1 MNSFLLQ
8 LMAICVGFSPL
19 LPGQAFAQTANTGI
33 KARSNSVAKTTA
45 QPDLAAILEETDEAK
60 RMAGMQQAIQFYQR
74 QLTDQPGNSSALH
87 QLGKLYSWT
96 GKTDLAIVTY
106 QSAIKLDSATVLK
119 TDLARIYRWS
129 RRFAEAE
136 NLYKAVLLTNPKD
149 HEALKG
155 LSITYLGMGDYGN
168 AQSQLHRALA
178 LYPADAEMNKDLGV
192 LHARQQ
198 QYPEAIAAL
207 EKAISLSP
215 DMIDGYISLGDVY
228 YWNGQYQ
235 NALDAYKHAL
245 ILNPNSQET
254 HVMIAKAYRKLPEL
268 SLAKEHAQIVL
279 RMNPVN
285 SDAQELLHE
294 INKQQTTLRIEYSD
308 HYLEFIAQAFF
319 VVLIYINYRKNRRI
333 LQQRQRMIAKTILV
347 ILPLILLFTVSVFAL
362 EEELNKW
369 LDIELYESLANSLL
383 IILLGMI
390 YLTQIRYVGKAGNNQ
405 SGNVILA
412 IGAHPDDIE
421 LGCGGYILKAKANG
435 AKVYGLTLTKGERG
449 GDNNHRREKEAN
461 RSADFMNLDGYWLM
475 DFPDTQLLDKPVEI
489 KEAIEDIIKKTSPT
503 TVLTHNPHDSH
514 GDHRA
519 TFVATKEAARM
530 VPTFLCY
537 ESVSTPED
545 FKPDFYVDVTA
556 FLKDMLQAIRLHKT
570 QSEKTYMNPELLT
583 GRAAHR
589 GIQCGVPYASAFK
602 VYRIVE

>member
-1 MNSFLLQ
+1 MRFLLAPV
-8 LMAICVGFSPL
+8 LCIVTSLL
-19 LPGQAFAQTANTGI
+19 LPGLAYAQSANTTPGG
-33 KARSNSVAKTTA
+33 APGSAAMNTA
-45 QPDLAAILEETDEAK
+45 QPDLAAILAETDETK
-60 RMAGMQQAIQFYQR
+60 KTAGMLRAIQYYQT
-74 QLTDQPGNSSALH
+74 LLADHPESSSALH

-106 QSAIKLDSATVLK
+106 QSAIKLDGAAILK

-136 NLYKAVLLTNPKD
+136 NLYKTVLRTNPRD

-155 LSITYLGMGDYGN
+155 LAITYLGMGDYGN
-168 AQSQLHRALA
+168 AKAALHRALA
-178 LYPADAEMNKDLGV
+178 LYPADAEMHKDLGV
-192 LHARQQ
+192 LHARQE

-207 EKAISLSP
+207 EEALKLSP
-215 DMIDGYISLGDVY
+215 DMIDAYITLGDVY
-228 YWNGQYQ
+228 YWNAQYQ
-235 NALDAYKHAL
+235 NALDAYKQAL

-254 HVMIAKAYRKLPEL
+254 HVM
-268 SLAKEHAQIVL
+268 LAKTYRRLPNLTLAKDHAQIAL
-279 RMNPVN
+279 NMNPVN
-285 SDAQELLHE
+285 SDAQELLHQ
-294 INKQQTTLRIEYSD
+294 INKEQTTLKIEYSD

-319 VVLIYINYRKNRRI
+319 VALIYFNYRRNKRV
-333 LQQRQRMIAKTILV
+333 LQQRQRLVAKTILV
-347 ILPLILLFTVSVFAL
+347 ILPLILLFTISAFAL
-362 EEELNKW
+362 EEELNRW
-369 LDIELYESLANSLL
+369 VDVELYESLVSSLL
-383 IILLGMI
+383 IILLGVI
-390 YLTQIRYVGKAGNNQ
+390 YLTQIRYMGRPG
-405 SGNVILA
+405 SHRTGNVILA

-449 GDNNHRREKEAN
+449 GDNDHRREKEAT
-461 RSADFMNLDGYWLM
+461 RAADFMNLDGYWIL
-475 DFPDTQLLDKPVEI
+475 DLPDTQLPDRPVEV
-489 KEAIEDIIKKTSPT
+489 KEAIEAVIKKINPT
-503 TVLTHNPHDSH
+503 TVLTHNPHDTH

-519 TFVATKEAARM
+519 TFVASKEAARL

-545 FKPDFYVDVTA
+545 FKPDFYVDITG
-556 FLKDMLQAIRLHKT
+556 FLKDMLQAVRLHKT
-570 QSEKTYMNPELLT
+570 QSEKTYMDPELLK

>member
-1 MNSFLLQ
+1 
-8 LMAICVGFSPL
+8 MAICFIVPL
-19 LPGQAFAQTANTGI
+19 LLGPAFAQIANAGNMVLDNAAT
-33 KARSNSVAKTTA
+33 KATA
-45 QPDLAAILEETDEAK
+45 QPDLAAILDEADEAK
-60 RMAGMQQAIQFYQR
+60 KMAGMRQAILFYQG
-74 QLTDQPGNSSALH
+74 LLADQPGNSSALR
-87 QLGKLYSWT
+87 QLGKLYAWI

-106 QSAIKLDSATVLK
+106 QSAIKLDSSTVLK
-119 TDLARIYRWS
+119 TDLARIFRWS

-136 NLYKAVLLTNPKD
+136 NLYKAVLRTNPKD

-178 LYPADAEMNKDLGV
+178 LYPADAEMHKDLGV

-198 QYPEAIAAL
+198 QYADAITAL
-207 EKAISLSP
+207 ETAISLSP
-215 DMIDGYISLGDVY
+215 DMIDGYITLGDVY

-254 HVMIAKAYRKLPEL
+254 HVMLAKAYRRLLDL
-268 SLAKEHAQIVL
+268 SLAKEHALAVL

-294 INKQQTTLRIEYSD
+294 INKEQQTLRIEYSD
-308 HYLEFIAQAFF
+308 HYLEFIAQVFF
-319 VVLIYINYRKNRRI
+319 IVLIFINYRKNRRI
-333 LQQRQRMIAKTILV
+333 LQQRQRLIAKAILL
-347 ILPLILLFTVSVFAL
+347 ILPLILLFAASVLAL

-369 LDIELYESLANSLL
+369 LDIELYESMANSLL
-383 IILLGMI
+383 IILLGVI
-390 YLTQIRYVGKAGNNQ
+390 YSAQIRYVGKTVNNQ
-405 SGNVILA
+405 SGTVILA

-449 GDNNHRREKEAN
+449 GDSNHKREKEAN
-461 RSADFMNLDGYWLM
+461 RSAYFMNLDGYWLL
-475 DFPDTQLLDKPVEI
+475 DFPDTHLQDKSVEI

-545 FKPDFYVDVTA
+545 FKPDFYVDITG
-556 FLKDMLQAIRLHKT
+556 FLKDMLKAVGLHKT
-570 QSEKTYMNPELLT
+570 QSEKIYMDPELLT

>member
-1 MNSFLLQ
+1 MKLFLPQVVTLCIGLLLYAQANS
-8 LMAICVGFSPL
+8 
-19 LPGQAFAQTANTGI
+19 QAANTVSKTNHNSGI
-33 KARSNSVAKTTA
+33 AVAI
-45 QPDLAAILEETDEAK
+45 QPDLAAILAETDETRK
-60 RMAGMQQAIQFYQR
+60 SAGMMQAVQYYQR
-74 QLTDQPGNSSALH
+74 QLADQPGNSSALH

-106 QSAIKLDSATVLK
+106 QSAIKLDSTAILK
-119 TDLARIYRWS
+119 TDLARLYRWS

-136 NLYKAVLLTNPKD
+136 SLYKEVLRTNPTD

-155 LSITYLGMGDYGN
+155 LAITYLGMGEYSN
-168 AQSQLHRALA
+168 AQSLLHRALA
-178 LYPADAEMNKDLGV
+178 LYPADAEMHKDLGV

-198 QYPEAIAAL
+198 QYPEAIGAL
-207 EKAISLSP
+207 EKAIKLSP
-215 DMIDGYISLGDVY
+215 DIIDSYITLGDVY

-254 HVMIAKAYRKLPEL
+254 HVMIAKTYRKLPDL
-268 SLAKEHAQIVL
+268 SLAKDHAQTAL
-279 RMNPVN
+279 NMNPVN
-285 SDAQELLHE
+285 SDAQDLLHE
-294 INKQQTTLRIEYSD
+294 ISKQQTALRVEYSD

-319 VVLIYINYRKNRRI
+319 LVLIYINYRKNKRV
-333 LQQRQRMIAKTILV
+333 LQQRQRLIAKSILV
-347 ILPLILLFTVSVFAL
+347 VLPLILLFTISAFAL

-369 LDIELYESLANSLL
+369 LDVELYESLVSSLL
-383 IILLGMI
+383 IILLGVI
-390 YLTQIRYVGKAGNNQ
+390 YLTQIRYIGRPGSNLA
-405 SGNVILA
+405 GNVILA

-421 LGCGGYILKAKANG
+421 LGCGGYILKAKASG

-449 GDNNHRREKEAN
+449 GDNNHRREKEAT
-461 RSADFMNLDGYWLM
+461 RAADFMNLDGYWLL
-475 DFPDTQLLDKPVEI
+475 DFPDTQLQDKPVEI
-489 KEAIEDIIKKTSPT
+489 KEAIEAVIKKINPS

-519 TFVATKEAARM
+519 TFVATKEAARL
-530 VPTFLCY
+530 VRTFLCY

-545 FKPDFYVDVTA
+545 FKPDFYVDITE
-556 FLKDMLQAIRLHKT
+556 FLKDMLKAIGLHKT
-570 QSEKTYMNPELLT
+570 QSEKTYMDPELLK

-602 VYRIVE
+602 VYRIVD

>member
-1 MNSFLLQ
+1 MRFIRSLLVT
-8 LMAICVGFSPL
+8 LCIGVSPL
-19 LPGQAFAQTANTGI
+19 FSGQAFSQAGISDARVHNGPATNNTA
-33 KARSNSVAKTTA
+33 
-45 QPDLAAILEETDEAK
+45 PDLASILAEADGERK
-60 RMAGMQQAIQFYQR
+60 MAGMSQAIQFYQR
-74 QLTDQPGNSSALH
+74 LLADHPRNSSALH
-87 QLGKLYSWT
+87 QLGRLYSWT

-106 QSAIKLDSATVLK
+106 QSAIKLDSAAILK

-136 NLYKAVLLTNPKD
+136 DLYKEVLRTNQKD

-155 LSITYLGMGDYGN
+155 LSITYLGMGDYTN
-168 AQSQLHRALA
+168 AESLIHRALA
-178 LYPADAEMNKDLGV
+178 LYPTDAEMHKELGV

-198 QYPEAIAAL
+198 QYPEAIGAL
-207 EKAISLSP
+207 EKAIELSP
-215 DMIDGYISLGDVY
+215 DMIDGYITLGDVH
-228 YWNGQYQ
+228 YWSEQYQ

-254 HVMIAKAYRKLPEL
+254 HVMIAKAYRKLQDL
-268 SLAKEHAQIVL
+268 SLAKEHAVTAL
-279 RMNPVN
+279 NMNPVN
-285 SDAQELLHE
+285 PDAKELLTE
-294 INKQQTTLRIEYSD
+294 INKEQQTLRLEYSD
-308 HYLEFIAQAFF
+308 HYLEFAAQAFF
-319 VVLIYINYRKNRRI
+319 VALIYVNYWKNRRV
-333 LQQRQRMIAKTILV
+333 LHHRQRLLANAILV
-347 ILPLILLFTVSVFAL
+347 ILPLILLFTVSVFAV

-369 LDIELYESLANSLL
+369 LDTELYESLVNSIL
-383 IILLGMI
+383 IILLGLI
-390 YLTQIRYVGKAGNNQ
+390 YFTQIRYVGWAGSNRAG
-405 SGNVILA
+405 SVILA

-421 LGCGGYILKAKANG
+421 LGCGGYILKAKAHG

-449 GDNNHRREKEAN
+449 GDNNHRREKEAS
-461 RSADFMNLDGYWLM
+461 RSADFMDLDGYWIL

-489 KEAIEDIIKKTSPT
+489 KEAIEAFIKNINPA

-519 TFVATKEAARM
+519 TFAATKEAART

-545 FKPDFYVDVTA
+545 FKPDFYVDITEH
-556 FLKDMLQAIRLHKT
+556 LKDMLRAIGLHKT
-570 QSEKTYMNPELLT
+570 QSEKSYMNPELLK

>member
-1 MNSFLLQ
+1 MRFLLPPV
-8 LMAICVGFSPL
+8 MTIGICVSL
-19 LPGQAFAQTANTGI
+19 LLTGQAFSQET
-33 KARSNSVAKTTA
+33 NSAPGAHRNAAGPIAA
-45 QPDLAAILEETDEAK
+45 QPDLAAILAETDETK
-60 RMAGMQQAIQFYQR
+60 RTAGMLHAVQYYERLLAEH
-74 QLTDQPGNSSALH
+74 PGNSSALH
-87 QLGKLYSWT
+87 QLGRLYSWT

-106 QSAIKLDSATVLK
+106 QSAIKLDNAAILK

-136 NLYKAVLLTNPKD
+136 NLYKAVLRVNPED
-149 HEALKG
+149 HDALKG

-168 AQSQLHRALA
+168 AKSLLQRALA
-178 LYPADAEMNKDLGV
+178 LYPADAEMHKDLGV

-198 QYPEAIAAL
+198 QYPEAIDAL
-207 EKAISLSP
+207 NNAIRLSP
-215 DMIDGYISLGDVY
+215 DIIDSYITLGDVY
-228 YWNGQYQ
+228 FWNGQYQ

-254 HVMIAKAYRKLPEL
+254 HVMLAKAYRKLPDL
-268 SLAKEHAQIVL
+268 SLAKEHAQTAL

-294 INKQQTTLRIEYSD
+294 INREQTTLRIEYSD
-308 HYLEFIAQAFF
+308 HYLEFIAQALFI
-319 VVLIYINYRKNRRI
+319 VLIYINYRKNRRV
-333 LQQRQRMIAKTILV
+333 LQQRQRLLAKTILV
-347 ILPLILLFTVSVFAL
+347 VLPLILLFTISAFAL

-369 LDIELYESLANSLL
+369 LNMERYESLINSLL
-383 IILLGMI
+383 IILLGLI
-390 YLTQIRYVGKAGNNQ
+390 YSTHIRYVGKASNKT
-405 SGNVILA
+405 GNVILA

-435 AKVYGLTLTKGERG
+435 AKVYGVTLTKGERG
-449 GDNNHRREKEAN
+449 GDSNHRREKEAI
-461 RSADFMNLDGYWLM
+461 RSADFMNLDGYWLL
-475 DFPDTQLLDKPVEI
+475 DFPDTQLQDKPVEI
-489 KEAIEDIIKKTSPT
+489 KEAIEAIIKKISPT
-503 TVLTHNPHDSH
+503 TVITHNPHDAH

-519 TFVATKEAARM
+519 TFLATKEAARM

-545 FKPDFYVDVTA
+545 FKPDFYVDITEY
-556 FLKDMLQAIRLHKT
+556 LKDMLKAVGLHKT
-570 QSEKTYMNPELLT
+570 QSEKTYMDPELLK

-602 VYRIVE
+602 VYRIVD

>member
-1 MNSFLLQ
+1 MRFLRLLVMMPCIGIGLMFSGQVLSQAEMSDAGARNNS
-8 LMAICVGFSPL
+8 A
-19 LPGQAFAQTANTGI
+19 TRN
-33 KARSNSVAKTTA
+33 VAA
-45 QPDLAAILEETDEAK
+45 PDLASILAEADGEK
-60 RMAGMQQAIQFYQR
+60 KMAGMLQAIQFYQR
-74 QLTDQPGNSSALH
+74 LLADHPGNVAALH
-87 QLGKLYSWT
+87 QLGKLYSWI
-96 GKTDLAIVTY
+96 GKADLAIVTY
-106 QSAIKLDSATVLK
+106 QSAIKLDSAPILK

-136 NLYKAVLLTNPKD
+136 SLYKEVLHTNPKD

-155 LSITYLGMGDYGN
+155 LSITYLGMDDYSN
-168 AQSQLHRALA
+168 AKSLLHRALA
-178 LYPADAEMNKDLGV
+178 LYPMDAEMHKELGV
-192 LHARQQ
+192 LHARLQ

-207 EKAISLSP
+207 EQALKLSP
-215 DMIDGYISLGDVY
+215 DMVDGYITLGDVY

-235 NALDAYKHAL
+235 NALDAYKQAL

-254 HVMIAKAYRKLPEL
+254 HLMIAKTYRKLPDL
-268 SLAKEHAQIVL
+268 SLAKAHAQTAL

-285 SDAQELLHE
+285 SDATELLHE
-294 INKQQTTLRIEYSD
+294 INKDQQTHGIEYSD
-308 HYLEFIAQAFF
+308 HYLEFFAQAFF
-319 VVLIYINYRKNRRI
+319 VALIYINYWKNRR
-333 LQQRQRMIAKTILV
+333 LLHHRQRLLANTILV
-347 ILPLILLFTVSVFAL
+347 ILPLILLFTVSVFAF
-362 EEELNKW
+362 EEELNEW
-369 LDIELYESLANSLL
+369 LDIELYESFVDSIL

-390 YLTQIRYVGKAGNNQ
+390 YFTQIRYVGRAG
-405 SGNVILA
+405 SRAGNVILA

-435 AKVYGLTLTKGERG
+435 SKVYGLTLTKGERG
-449 GDNNHRREKEAN
+449 GDNDHRREKEAN
-461 RSADFMNLDGYWLM
+461 RSADFMDLDGYWIL
-475 DFPDTQLLDKPVEI
+475 DFPDTQLQDKPVEI
-489 KEAIEDIIKKTSPT
+489 KEAIEALIKMINPT

-519 TFVATKEAARM
+519 IFAATKEAARS

-545 FKPDFYVDVTA
+545 FRPDFYVDITEQ
-556 FLKDMLQAIRLHKT
+556 LQDMLTTIRLHKT
-570 QSEKTYMNPELLT
+570 QSEKTYMNPELLK